1 MCGIAGFIDFSQQ
14 LDQTDLEKMVRT
26 LDHRGPDD
34 RGFEVY
40 RESGFSVGLGQAR
53 LAIIDLSAGGHQ
65 PMHFNHL
72 SIVFNGEMYNYAEV
86 KAELIAL
93 GHQFV
98 SGSDTEVILHAYDQ
112 WGIGGLSRFIGMFA
126 FVIFDRKAGKVFL
139 VRDRVGVKP
148 MYYSFVGGRLLF
160 GSELKALMANR
171 YFSREIDHAVLV
183 NYFNHG
189 YVPSPKTIFKES
201 SKLEAGHYLE
211 LNLANQQISSTCYW
225 NVTDH
230 FHKPKATMGYEE
242 AKEEMEK
249 LLISAC
255 NYRMVADV
263 PVGVFLSGG
272 YDSTCVT
279 ALLARH
285 HASTISTFTIG
296 FEIGNNEAP
305 HAKAIANVLGTR
317 HHELYC
323 SAADAQ
329 AIISELPYFYDEP
342 FADSSAIPTILVSR
356 MARKHV
362 TVALSADGG
371 DELLGGYQS
380 YKHLEKYVEKL
391 ERIPNFARG
400 AAGLAGK
407 ALSAAVPASKPQ
419 LRHQLNTAAAAILE
433 NRKGL
438 AETVLQKMNQM
449 PADYLRKLILWKE
462 GFDKDPYTFNE
473 LPELHAVE
481 MAMAMDY
488 KVYLEG
494 DILTKVDRATMSV
507 SLEGREPLLDHRIA
521 EFAASLPV
529 EYKYGITPKRILKDI
544 VHQYVGKEIMDRPK
558 TGFTIPVYDWLKTDL
573 KHLVDA
579 YLNPEAVARAG
590 VLDPVFVNQIVKQF
604 FADKLHYKPLLWK
617 ILMFQMWYERW
628 MK

>member
-14 LDQTDLEKMVRT
+14 LDQADLEKMVRT

-230 FHKPKATMGYEE
+230 FHKPKATLGYEE

-263 PVGVFLSGG
+263 PVGVF
-272 YDSTCVT
+272 
-279 ALLARH
+279 
-285 HASTISTFTIG
+285 
-296 FEIGNNEAP
+296 
-305 HAKAIANVLGTR
+305 
-317 HHELYC
+317 
-323 SAADAQ
+323 
-329 AIISELPYFYDEP
+329 
-342 FADSSAIPTILVSR
+342 
-356 MARKHV
+356 
-362 TVALSADGG
+362 
-371 DELLGGYQS
+371 
-380 YKHLEKYVEKL
+380 
-391 ERIPNFARG
+391 
-400 AAGLAGK
+400 
-407 ALSAAVPASKPQ
+407 
-419 LRHQLNTAAAAILE
+419 
-433 NRKGL
+433 
-438 AETVLQKMNQM
+438 
-449 PADYLRKLILWKE
+449 
-462 GFDKDPYTFNE
+462 
-473 LPELHAVE
+473 
-481 MAMAMDY
+481 
-488 KVYLEG
+488 
-494 DILTKVDRATMSV
+494 
-507 SLEGREPLLDHRIA
+507 
-521 EFAASLPV
+521 
-529 EYKYGITPKRILKDI
+529 
-544 VHQYVGKEIMDRPK
+544 
-558 TGFTIPVYDWLKTDL
+558 
-573 KHLVDA
+573 
-579 YLNPEAVARAG
+579 
-590 VLDPVFVNQIVKQF
+590 
-604 FADKLHYKPLLWK
+604 
-617 ILMFQMWYERW
+617 
-628 MK
+628 

>member
-14 LDQTDLEKMVRT
+14 LDQADLEKMVRT

-189 YVPSPKTIFKES
+189 YVPTPKTIFKES

-230 FHKPKATMGYEE
+230 FHKPKATLGYEE

-305 HAKAIANVLGTR
+305 HAKAIASVLGTN
-317 HHELYC
+317 HYELYC

-380 YKHLEKYVEKL
+380 YKHLEKYVQKL
-391 ERIPNFARG
+391 ERIPSFARG

-407 ALSAAVPASKPQ
+407 ALSVAVPASKPQ

-590 VLDPVFVNQIVKQF
+590 VLDPVFVDQIVKQF